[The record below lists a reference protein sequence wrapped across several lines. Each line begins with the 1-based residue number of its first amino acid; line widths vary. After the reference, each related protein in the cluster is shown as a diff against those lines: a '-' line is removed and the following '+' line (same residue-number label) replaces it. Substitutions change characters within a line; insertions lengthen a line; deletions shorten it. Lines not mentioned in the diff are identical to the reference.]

1 MLDSIEIDLAADPKS
16 KSKQPKG
23 NWQGLWRYE
32 LRPYRVIFTILEE
45 EGTILIVRI
54 VYRKEVYLKP

>member
-16 KSKQPKG
+16 KQLKG

-45 EGTILIVRI
+45 GTILIVRI

>member
-1 MLDSIEIDLAADPKS
+1 MLDNIEIDLAADPKS
-16 KSKQPKG
+16 KSKQLKG

-32 LRPYRVIFTILEE
+32 LPPYRVIFTILE